1 MRFPFGRGKRQQQ
14 LDQEIAGHLEM
25 AKRERL
31 DRGESAQHADSAVRR
46 EFGNV
51 ALVQHVTRDQWGWLW
66 LEEFLQDLR
75 YGARTLQKNP
85 GFTAI
90 ATLTLALGIGANTSL
105 FTVVNAVLLNPL
117 PYPHPEQLITL
128 HESKPNFLA
137 GSLSYP
143 NFRDWQNDNHSFS
156 SMAVAR
162 GSSLSLTGLGEAE

>member
-1 MRFPFGRGKRQQQ
+1 MKFPRLRKQRQTQ
-14 LDQEIAGHLEM
+14 LNEELRAHLEM
-25 AKRERL
+25 STQDRI
-31 DRGESAQHADSAVRR
+31 DRGASPDKAAQAARR

-51 ALVQHVTRDQWGWLW
+51 ALVQHVTRKQWGWLW
-66 LEEFLQDLR
+66 LEEFLHDLR

-117 PYPHPEQLITL
+117 PYPHPEQLVTL

-143 NFRDWQNDNHSFS
+143 NFRDWQKDNHSFS

-162 GSSLSLTGLGEAE
+162 GNSLSLTG